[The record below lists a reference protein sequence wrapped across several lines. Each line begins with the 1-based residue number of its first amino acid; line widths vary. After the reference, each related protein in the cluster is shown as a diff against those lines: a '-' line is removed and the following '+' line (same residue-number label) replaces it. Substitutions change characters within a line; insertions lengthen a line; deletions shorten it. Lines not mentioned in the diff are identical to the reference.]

1 MIKNGRIFL
10 AVCGGLALL
19 PAVEAATVFTFN
31 MDACSGTCG
40 ATPFGT
46 VSLAQTGAGG
56 AGTFVTVTEVLAA
69 NERFAGT
76 GAGDALEF
84 NVTGPITIGNITAG
98 FGLGPAP
105 DTASA
110 FGTFL
115 ESVSC
120 TACQGGNANNV
131 TGPLSFTVSR
141 ASGVSIADFTVNARG
156 YYFASDI
163 VGNNGN
169 TGNVGTAGPGA
180 NIQSTPE
187 PATLALTGLGLL
199 GLGAFGR
206 RLRKSK

>member
-1 MIKNGRIFL
+1 MIKSGRIVL
-10 AVCGGLALL
+10 AICGGLAFL
-19 PAVEAATVFTFN
+19 PTAGASTVFTFN
-31 MDACSGTCG
+31 MDACSGSCG
-40 ATPFGT
+40 ASPFGT
-46 VSLAQTGAGG
+46 VSLVQTGGGG
-56 AGTFVTVTEVLAA
+56 AGTFVTVTEMLAA

-84 NVTGPITIGNITAG
+84 NVAGPITIGNITAG
-98 FGLGPAP
+98 FGVGPAP

-120 TACQGGNANNV
+120 TACQGGNANNPV
-131 TGPLSFTVSR
+131 GPLSFTVSS
-141 ASGVSIADFTVNARG
+141 ASGVTVADFTVNAGG
-156 YYFASDI
+156 YYFATDI

-169 TGNVGTAGPGA
+169 TGNVGARGSGQNP
-180 NIQSTPE
+180 TPE

-206 RLRKSK
+206 RLRKSQ

>member
-1 MIKNGRIFL
+1 MIKTGRILL
-10 AVCGGLALL
+10 AVCGGLAFL
-19 PAVEAATVFTFN
+19 PAAGAATVFTFN
-31 MDACSGTCG
+31 LDACSGTCG
-40 ATPFGT
+40 AAPFGT

-56 AGTFVTVTEVLAA
+56 VGTFVTVIETLAA

-84 NVTGPITIGNITAG
+84 NVAGPVTLGNITAG
-98 FGLGPAP
+98 FEVGPAP

-115 ESVSC
+115 KSIECNV
-120 TACQGGNANNV
+120 CQGGNAGNPV
-131 TGPLSFTVSR
+131 GPLSFTVS
-141 ASGVSIADFTVNARG
+141 STGGVTIADFTVNAGG
-156 YYFASDI
+156 YYFATDI

-169 TGNVGTAGPGA
+169 TGNVGARGSGI
-180 NIQSTPE
+180 IQSTPE

-206 RLRKSK
+206 RLRRSK